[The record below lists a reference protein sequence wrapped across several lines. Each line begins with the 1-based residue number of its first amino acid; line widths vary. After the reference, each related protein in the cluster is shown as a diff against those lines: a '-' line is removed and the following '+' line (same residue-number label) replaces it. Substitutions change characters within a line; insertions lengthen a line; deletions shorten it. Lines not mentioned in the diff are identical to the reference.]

1 MWRTRATTAKGGSR
15 GGLFVARRDSGSSLR
30 DARERVAGSRRR
42 AGERGERGAFYRAS
56 IAPVREIARRR
67 IPRSIARTSRSI
79 RRGIR
84 SRTRAMRRSSAR
96 ARSDSET
103 VDALKKQKKTSV
115 KRNSLPY
122 RSDARTRV
130 RGSIAVVDSLPRGAY
145 LHRCAGSRQV
155 PAGRLEP
162 AKGVRSFVRS
172 SKSRDGVRWRDF
184 TAHAPGRG
192 LRNRRNSNS
201 QPARVYFVTL

>member
-1 MWRTRATTAKGGSR
+1 MWRTRAATAKGVSR
-15 GGLFVARRDSGSSLR
+15 GGLFVARSDSGSSLR

-103 VDALKKQKKTSV
+103 VDVKKQKKT
-115 KRNSLPY
+115 KKNSGRKKLPTVSFGCAHAGPWKY
-122 RSDARTRV
+122 CGGGFPSSRW
-130 RGSIAVVDSLPRGAY
+130 PW
-145 LHRCAGSRQV
+145 CAGSRQV
-155 PAGRLEP
+155 PEGRLEP
-162 AKGVRSFVRS
+162 AKGGRSFVRRNRGMVYGGATS
-172 SKSRDGVRWRDF
+172 PRAHRDGV
-184 TAHAPGRG
+184 
-192 LRNRRNSNS
+192 
-201 QPARVYFVTL
+201 

>member
-1 MWRTRATTAKGGSR
+1 MWRTRAATAKGVSR

-103 VDALKKQKKTSV
+103 VDALKKQKKTKKKHWS
-115 KRNSLPY
+115 KETPY
-122 RSDARTRV
+122 RIVRMRA
-130 RGSIAVVDSLPRGAY
+130 RGSVEVLRWWIPFLAVRTLTGARARGKSPRGVSSQLKA
-145 LHRCAGSRQV
+145 C
-155 PAGRLEP
+155 
-162 AKGVRSFVRS
+162 RSFVRRNQGMVYGGATS
-172 SKSRDGVRWRDF
+172 PRTHRDGV
-184 TAHAPGRG
+184 
-192 LRNRRNSNS
+192 
-201 QPARVYFVTL
+201 

>member
-1 MWRTRATTAKGGSR
+1 MWRTRAATAKGVSR
-15 GGLFVARRDSGSSLR
+15 GGLFVARSDSGSSLR

-96 ARSDSET
+96 AVGFRDGRRS
-103 VDALKKQKKTSV
+103 KKTKKNKKKASV

-122 RSDARTRV
+122 RSDACITGPWMYCGSGFPSSRCAPSQV
-130 RGSIAVVDSLPRGAY
+130 RGLATSPRGA
-145 LHRCAGSRQV
+145 SR
-155 PAGRLEP
+155 A
-162 AKGVRSFVRS
+162 
-172 SKSRDGVRWRDF
+172 
-184 TAHAPGRG
+184 
-192 LRNRRNSNS
+192 N
-201 QPARVYFVTL
+201 

>member
-103 VDALKKQKKTSV
+103 VDALKKQKKSIGQ
-115 KRNSLPY
+115 KKLPTVSFGCAHAGPWKY
-122 RSDARTRV
+122 CGSGFPSSRCVPSQV
-130 RGSIAVVDSLPRGAY
+130 RGLAASPE
-145 LHRCAGSRQV
+145 
-155 PAGRLEP
+155 GRLEP

-172 SKSRDGVRWRDF
+172 FVEIKGWCTVARLHRARTGTGSKS
-184 TAHAPGRG
+184 
-192 LRNRRNSNS
+192 
-201 QPARVYFVTL
+201 

>member
-1 MWRTRATTAKGGSR
+1 MWRTRAATAKGVSR

-96 ARSDSET
+96 AVGFRDGRRS
-103 VDALKKQKKTSV
+103 KKTKKNKKKHRS
-115 KRNSLPY
+115 KETPY
-122 RSDARTRV
+122 RIVRMRASRV
-130 RGSIAVVDSLPRGAY
+130 RGCIAVVDSLPRGAHP
-145 LHRCAGSRQV
+145 HRCAGSRQV
-155 PAGRLEP
+155 PEGRLEP
-162 AKGVRSFVRS
+162 TKGVRSFVRRNQGAVYGGATS
-172 SKSRDGVRWRDF
+172 PRTHRDGV
-184 TAHAPGRG
+184 
-192 LRNRRNSNS
+192 
-201 QPARVYFVTL
+201 

>member
-1 MWRTRATTAKGGSR
+1 VWRTRAATAKGVSR
-15 GGLFVARRDSGSSLR
+15 GGLFVARRYSGSSLR

-96 ARSDSET
+96 AVGFRDGRRS
-103 VDALKKQKKTSV
+103 KKTKKNKKKASV

-122 RSDARTRV
+122 RSDACITGPWMYCGSGFPSSRCAPSQV
-130 RGSIAVVDSLPRGAY
+130 RGLAASPRGA
-145 LHRCAGSRQV
+145 SR
-155 PAGRLEP
+155 A
-162 AKGVRSFVRS
+162 
-172 SKSRDGVRWRDF
+172 
-184 TAHAPGRG
+184 
-192 LRNRRNSNS
+192 N
-201 QPARVYFVTL
+201 